1 MQTLHEKVLSVQE
14 ALPSAPSEEKVLS
27 RKKKCKICAAL
38 LVVSLVGAIIGS
50 IISNNGVSISNFLVA
65 LFGLMGAIGLY
76 GGIGCYIAYN
86 SANKKYTA
94 EKETYLAECKR
105 IAKKNKDKSMDLLR
119 QEMETN
125 KSRIASLQIELEKQ
139 QGHITEV
146 ESFSALFSGLGKQ
159 NDEPIFENQKKF
171 FVELKQSIEECRN
184 YEKEIE
190 AEIKSLGDS

>member
-1 MQTLHEKVLSVQE
+1 
-14 ALPSAPSEEKVLS
+14 
-27 RKKKCKICAAL
+27 
-38 LVVSLVGAIIGS
+38 
-50 IISNNGVSISNFLVA
+50 
-65 LFGLMGAIGLY
+65 MGAIGLY